1 RDPRVIVPISRSDKA
16 ALHALSLAR
25 GISAHVSALHISF
38 DEEGAQAFKDRWAR
52 SLGSE
57 VPLGV
62 SVSPYRSRLAPV
74 LSYLDAIEV
83 KWNMPL
89 DAVLDTELER
99 GEEILAHAEQVAEKL
114 GAHLE
119 TEVLQAREAAAA
131 IVDTAV
137 EQGSELILLGMPYR
151 KRLGRVY
158 VGRTVED
165 VYVKAPCAV
174 LAYRQ

>member
-1 RDPRVIVPISRSDKA
+1 MKLTNI
-16 ALHALSLAR
+16 L
-25 GISAHVSALHISF
+25 
-38 DEEGAQAFKDRWAR
+38 
-52 SLGSE
+52 
-57 VPLGV
+57 VPLAGTAIDPDV
-62 SVSPYRSRLAPV
+62 IEYAVALGRSHKAKITAV
-74 LSYLDAIEV
+74 HVIEV

-89 DAVLDTELER
+89 DAVLDAELER
-99 GEEILAHAEQVAEKL
+99 GEEILSLAEGVAQKL
-114 GAHLE
+114 GAQIT

-137 EQGSELILLGMPYR
+137 EQGCQLILLGMPYR

-174 LAYRQ
+174 LAYRQEEPK

>member
-1 RDPRVIVPISRSDKA
+1 VKLTNI
-16 ALHALSLAR
+16 L
-25 GISAHVSALHISF
+25 
-38 DEEGAQAFKDRWAR
+38 
-52 SLGSE
+52 
-57 VPLGV
+57 VPLAGTAIDPDV
-62 SVSPYRSRLAPV
+62 IEYAIALGKAHKAKITAVHV
-74 LSYLDAIEV
+74 IEV

-89 DAVLDTELER
+89 DAVLDTALER

-174 LAYRQ
+174 LAYRQEEPK

>member
-1 RDPRVIVPISRSDKA
+1 MSRTTSAIPRTSTSTSPYTHRPVKLTNI
-16 ALHALSLAR
+16 L
-25 GISAHVSALHISF
+25 
-38 DEEGAQAFKDRWAR
+38 
-52 SLGSE
+52 
-57 VPLGV
+57 VPLAGTAIDPDV
-62 SVSPYRSRLAPV
+62 IEYAVALGRSHKAKITAV
-74 LSYLDAIEV
+74 HVIEV

-89 DAVLDTELER
+89 DAVLDAELER
-99 GEEILAHAEQVAEKL
+99 GEEILALAERVAQKL
-114 GAHLE
+114 GAQLT

-137 EQGSELILLGMPYR
+137 EQGCQLILLGMPYR

-174 LAYRQ
+174 LAYRQEVPE

>member
-1 RDPRVIVPISRSDKA
+1 MKLTNI
-16 ALHALSLAR
+16 L
-25 GISAHVSALHISF
+25 
-38 DEEGAQAFKDRWAR
+38 
-52 SLGSE
+52 
-57 VPLGV
+57 VPLAGTAV
-62 SVSPYRSRLAPV
+62 DPDVIEYAVALGRSHKAKITAV
-74 LSYLDAIEV
+74 HVIEV

-89 DAVLDTELER
+89 DAVLDAELER
-99 GEEILAHAEQVAEKL
+99 GEEILALAEGVAQKL
-114 GAHLE
+114 GAQIS

-137 EQGSELILLGMPYR
+137 EQGSELILIGMPFR

-174 LAYRQ
+174 LAYRQEEPK

>member
-1 RDPRVIVPISRSDKA
+1 MKLTNI
-16 ALHALSLAR
+16 L
-25 GISAHVSALHISF
+25 
-38 DEEGAQAFKDRWAR
+38 
-52 SLGSE
+52 
-57 VPLGV
+57 VPLAGAV
-62 SVSPYRSRLAPV
+62 IDPDVIEYAIALGKAHKAKITAV
-74 LSYLDAIEV
+74 HVIEV

-89 DAVLDTELER
+89 DAVLDTALER

-174 LAYRQ
+174 LAYRQEEPK

>member
-1 RDPRVIVPISRSDKA
+1 MKLTSI
-16 ALHALSLAR
+16 L
-25 GISAHVSALHISF
+25 
-38 DEEGAQAFKDRWAR
+38 
-52 SLGSE
+52 
-57 VPLGV
+57 VPLAGTAIDPDV
-62 SVSPYRSRLAPV
+62 IEFAIALGRPHKAKITAVHV
-74 LSYLDAIEV
+74 IEV

-89 DAVLDTELER
+89 DAVLEAELER
-99 GEEILAHAEQVAEKL
+99 GEEILAHAEKVAEKL
-114 GAHLE
+114 GAQIS

-137 EQGSELILLGMPYR
+137 EQRSELILLGMPYR

-174 LAYRQ
+174 LAYRQEEAK

>member
-1 RDPRVIVPISRSDKA
+1 VKLTSI
-16 ALHALSLAR
+16 L
-25 GISAHVSALHISF
+25 
-38 DEEGAQAFKDRWAR
+38 
-52 SLGSE
+52 
-57 VPLGV
+57 VPLAGTAIDPDV
-62 SVSPYRSRLAPV
+62 IEFAIALGRQQKAKITAVHV
-74 LSYLDAIEV
+74 IEV

-89 DAVLDTELER
+89 DAVLEAELER
-99 GEEILAHAEQVAEKL
+99 GEEILAHAEKVAEKL
-114 GAHLE
+114 GAQIT

-137 EQGSELILLGMPYR
+137 EQKSELILLGMPYR

-174 LAYRQ
+174 LAYRQEEPK